1 MENFNNGIRGGT
13 VCLGNAGLVMDTD
26 GEEDVETT
34 ANFPYAIN
42 GLVYTCTS
50 DDGDVKFDGNTV
62 TAGYTALFLVCIDAD
77 GDITVVKGT
86 EVDND
91 DITAGTKVLHWPVP
105 TANTC
110 PIGAVK
116 IKNASSAV
124 FTGGTTDLDAT
135 DITTTCYNF
144 FTIPEAPLAS

>member
-1 MENFNNGIRGGT
+1 
-13 VCLGNAGLVMDTD
+13 MDAD

-34 ANFPYAIN
+34 ADFAYAIN

-50 DDGDVKFDGNTV
+50 DDGDVKFDNNTV
-62 TAGYTALFLVCIDAD
+62 TAGYTALFLACINAA
-77 GDITVVKGT
+77 GTITVVKGT
-86 EVDND
+86 EVANA

-116 IKNASSAV
+116 IKNASSSV
-124 FTGGTTDLDAT
+124 FTGGTTHLDAT
-135 DITTTCYNF
+135 DITSTCYNF

>member
-13 VCLGNAGLVMDTD
+13 VCLSNVGLVMDAD
-26 GEEDVETT
+26 GEADAETL
-34 ANFPYAIN
+34 ADYNYAIN
-42 GLVYTCTS
+42 GLVYTDTS
-50 DDGDVKFDGNTV
+50 GDGDVKFDGNTV
-62 TAGYTALFLVCIDAD
+62 TSGYTVIFLVCVNAAGTIS
-77 GDITVVKGT
+77 VVKGT
-86 EVDND
+86 EVANA

-116 IKNASSAV
+116 IKNASSSV
-124 FTGGTTDLDAT
+124 FTGGTTHLDAT
-135 DITTTCYNF
+135 DITSTCYNF